1 MRDLI
6 VGSARYW
13 FPHKTIPS
21 YIFNNTELFLR
32 MIRRGSDKQICNLI
46 RSLWET
52 CQMETG
58 YCVSPYIPQIVKRE
72 YTDFNVLVLT
82 MPIPEVGLEVFYA
95 GITYN
100 DENEVRYFVLENS
113 MTKPDGAI
121 ATLCEWTKE
130 CQHIN
135 YRFTDNIELKYF
147 INFIAEEFKNRN
159 HEPGVISSFS
169 GEKKRW

>member
-82 MPIPEVGLEVFYA
+82 MPTPEVGLEVFYA

-100 DENEVRYFVLENS
+100 DENEVRYFVLES
-113 MTKPDGAI
+113 SKLIEEDVMACM
-121 ATLCEWTKE
+121 CEWTKGGK
-130 CQHIN
+130 HLN
-135 YRFTDNIELKYF
+135 YGFTKDIAVENFTKF
-147 INFIAEEFKNRN
+147 ILDEFMNEEHKVLCVN
-159 HEPGVISSFS
+159 PLGTD
-169 GEKKRW
+169 